1 LDERTWLNHESLAKH
16 PTLLLWF
23 WAVVLG
29 FVALILVIGLLS
41 DDD

>member
-1 LDERTWLNHESLAKH
+1 LLTAKH

-23 WAVVLG
+23 WAVVFG
-29 FVALILVIGLLS
+29 FALILVIGLLS